1 MTNNDLEALNNK
13 STPLQLPNSQKAV
26 QTSSIVHK
34 NLKKQLSILPKSSH
48 LHSQGSCEILADQNS
63 NSNSD
68 ESSESIESGSGDQ
81 RTMDA
86 ADTLLSIAN
95 TPTAEFK
102 AFLVASSIISTSN
115 MLSCEKKNFEIVRT
129 L

>member
-1 MTNNDLEALNNK
+1 MLHRIMTNNDLEALNNK
-13 STPLQLPNSQKAV
+13 STHLQLTNSQKAV
-26 QTSSIVHK
+26 QTKLK
-34 NLKKQLSILPKSSH
+34 NQLSILPSSSH

-95 TPTAEFK
+95 TPTTEFK
-102 AFLVASSIISTSN
+102 PFLVTSSNISTSN